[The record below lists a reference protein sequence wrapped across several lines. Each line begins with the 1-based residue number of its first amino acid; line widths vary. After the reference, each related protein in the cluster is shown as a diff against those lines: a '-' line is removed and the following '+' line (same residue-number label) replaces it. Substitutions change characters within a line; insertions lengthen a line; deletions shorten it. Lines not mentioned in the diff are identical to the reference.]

1 MTAPTKSWLPRVVSL
16 LWIRPR
22 LAKPSVQ
29 VQTELMPTATT
40 PDAGS
45 PQHNRS
51 SDQGAILDRRQFLK
65 SASLVAAALP
75 FAAAANEE
83 AVGAEPLTSGKPK
96 VGCLSWCFHDFS
108 PGVDPEPAIDIIGGL
123 GFDGIEMIVTASGDL
138 AGFWTDDRVSRMKR
152 KLEKNKL
159 QVSQFVLFQP
169 VVEGLS
175 STRKDERDQALDH
188 FESGCRIGSKLDA
201 RLINIVAPWARELKG
216 PSDYLPRYY
225 EVENP
230 KPGEKFHIDIAE
242 GFDWERVWNGYI
254 ETTKACLARAKA
266 HGLKF
271 SIEQHTHTMV
281 PDASSFLRLWDRIK
295 DPALGYNL
303 DAGWTQL
310 QREYPP
316 LAVHKVRGHLV
327 NLHMRDIDGLM
338 RSFPHI
344 GQGVMDFEG
353 IVRALKATGFNGYA
367 SIEQDKHPGDMV
379 ATCKRYLQMMR
390 EYIG

>member
-1 MTAPTKSWLPRVVSL
+1 M
-16 LWIRPR
+16 
-22 LAKPSVQ
+22 
-29 VQTELMPTATT
+29 
-40 PDAGS
+40 S
-45 PQHNRS
+45 PEQFHIN
-51 SDQGAILDRRQFLK
+51 RRQFLQTT
-65 SASLVAAALP
+65 AL
-75 FAAAANEE
+75 AAAA
-83 AVGAEPLTSGKPK
+83 VTLGVDGADSPAPGKARIK

-108 PGVDPEPAIDIIGGL
+108 PGVDPEPAIDIIGEL
-123 GFDGIEMIVTASGDL
+123 GFDGVELIVTASRDL
-138 AGFWTDDRVSRMKR
+138 NGFWTNDRVDRYKQ

-175 STRKDERDQALDH
+175 STNTSEREQALDH
-188 FESGCRIGSKLDA
+188 FEAGCRIGQRINA

-225 EVENP
+225 EIPDP

-242 GFDWERVWNGYI
+242 GFDFDRVWAQYV
-254 ETTKACLARAKA
+254 ETTRACLARAKA

-271 SIEQHTHTMV
+271 SIEQHTHTLV
-281 PDASSFLRLWDRIK
+281 PEAASFRRLWDEIR

-316 LAVHKVRGHLV
+316 VAIYKVRNQLL

-338 RSFPHI
+338 RQFPHA
-344 GQGVMDFEG
+344 GQGVMDYKG
-353 IVRALKATGFNGYA
+353 IVEALKAIHFDGFA
-367 SIEQDKHPGDMV
+367 SIEQDKHPGDMKE
-379 ATCKRYLQMMR
+379 TCRNYLRMMR